1 MMNPLTIEV
10 EVRDCTDQQL
20 LRLQSDPVDIS
31 LINSLRENFEEQAG
45 GLLCMAHYQVP
56 DFRAEFA
63 RGRWIVRI
71 TSCCK
76 LHMVSIEQRLQ
87 EIYEK

>member
-20 LRLQSDPVDIS
+20 LKLQSDPVDIS
-31 LINSLRENFEEQAG
+31 LINSLKENLEEQAG
-45 GLLCMAHYQVP
+45 GLLCMAHYQLP
-56 DFRAEFA
+56 DFRAEYI

-76 LHMVSIEQRLQ
+76 LHMASIEQRLQ

>member
-31 LINSLRENFEEQAG
+31 LINSLRENLEEQAG
-45 GLLCMAHYQVP
+45 GLLCMAHYQLP